1 MEHAG
6 RVAVVTGGGSGI
18 GRAIALRLAGAGA
31 ALAVL
36 DCNGETAEET
46 AAAARQ
52 VNEGSRAPAIGIA
65 VDVSDAAAVTA
76 AGRRVRAE
84 LGTATILVN
93 SAGIASFDPFPSLT
107 EAAFDR
113 MIAIHLKGTFL
124 VCREF
129 LPAMAET
136 GWGRVVNVSSTAGLN
151 GGGPGLAHYAA
162 AKAGVIGL
170 TKSLAQEFGPAGIT
184 VNAIAP
190 GLVDTPLIRGAGA
203 PANLYDEVVR
213 RLPVRRI
220 GQPQDIAAACAYLV
234 SPEAGFCT
242 GQVLSPN
249 GGTI

>member
-1 MEHAG
+1 
-6 RVAVVTGGGSGI
+6 R
-18 GRAIALRLAGAGA
+18 
-31 ALAVL
+31 
-36 DCNGETAEET
+36 
-46 AAAARQ
+46 
-52 VNEGSRAPAIGIA
+52 
-65 VDVSDAAAVTA
+65 
-76 AGRRVRAE
+76 
-84 LGTATILVN
+84 
-93 SAGIASFDPFPSLT
+93 
-107 EAAFDR
+107 
-113 MIAIHLKGTFL
+113 
-124 VCREF
+124 
-129 LPAMAET
+129 
-136 GWGRVVNVSSTAGLN
+136 WGRVVNVSSTAGLN

-220 GQPQDIAAACAYLV
+220 GQPQDIAAACAYLI